1 MNIDQLRELC
11 LSFPG
16 ATEDLKWGADICFS
30 VGAKM
35 FCVTG
40 EWGGASFKV
49 TPEEFDEMT
58 ERDGIIPA
66 HYMARNKWVT
76 VQEFTKLKPK
86 EWKHYI
92 GQSYDLVRSKLPK
105 KVQQG
110 LG

>member
-1 MNIDQLRELC
+1 MDLDKLRTLC

-16 ATEDLKWGADICFS
+16 VTEDLKWGADICFS
-30 VGAKM
+30 VGRKM

-40 EWGGASFKV
+40 TDGGASFKV
-49 TPEEFDEMT
+49 TPDEFDEMT

-76 VQEFTKLKPK
+76 VQEFNKLKPR

-92 GQSYDLVRSKLPK
+92 GQSYDLIRSKLPK
-105 KVQQG
+105 KVQQS
-110 LG
+110 LQ

>member
-1 MNIDQLRELC
+1 MTIDQLRELC
-11 LSFPG
+11 LSFSG
-16 ATEDLKWGADICFS
+16 VTEDLKWGADICFS

-49 TPEEFDEMT
+49 TPEEFDEIT
-58 ERDGIIPA
+58 ERDGIEPA

-76 VQEFTKLKPK
+76 VQEFNKLKPK

-92 GQSYDLVRSKLPK
+92 GQSYELIRAKLPK
-105 KVQQG
+105 KVQQS
-110 LG
+110 L